1 MDHLEKAVLAWL
13 GRGDRARTQELNK
26 LKVVI
31 LTVGTRGDVQPY
43 VALGRGMRAGGWDV
57 VVATTE
63 RFKPLVQHAG
73 LKFASLQADFVA
85 LLDSPQAD
93 VLGTRNPFKMMREIR
108 STVFPMMRR
117 MLDDAWDAAQG
128 ADLVVYHPK
137 ALAGVHITERLGIPC
152 VVAPVVPLV
161 VPTRAFPAPG
171 INVNFGRPFN
181 RLTYTL
187 ITQGTRMFQRLIDDW
202 RRETLGLGPASN
214 KAGMYTVNGRPVPV
228 VHGVS
233 EHVVPRPADWPE
245 HAVMTGFWTLEDED
259 WSPPASLEKFLTNGE
274 PPVYIGFGSV
284 SGKVGE
290 TLPEAIVSA
299 VKKIGVRAVV
309 AFGPDMSESVR
320 QSLPGDIYPLDRAPH
335 TWLFPHM
342 AAVVHHG
349 GAGTVAAGLR
359 AGKPT
364 VVCPL
369 MTDQPFWARRVYE
382 LGVGPRP
389 VPLKKLTADRLAEA
403 LHTALNDS
411 NMIER
416 AHRLGRQLQ
425 EEDGVGRA
433 VAQLERWVHRF
444 ADE

>member
-1 MDHLEKAVLAWL
+1 M
-13 GRGDRARTQELNK
+13 
-26 LKVVI
+26 
-31 LTVGTRGDVQPY
+31 TR
-43 VALGRGMRAGGWDV
+43 
-57 VVATTE
+57 
-63 RFKPLVQHAG
+63 
-73 LKFASLQADFVA
+73 
-85 LLDSPQAD
+85 
-93 VLGTRNPFKMMREIR
+93 
-108 STVFPMMRR
+108 
-117 MLDDAWDAAQG
+117 WDAAQG

-137 ALAGVHITERLGIPC
+137 ALAGVHIAERLGIPC

-161 VPTRAFPAPG
+161 VPTHSVPGTGHQRQFRQALQSPHVHAHHSRNTHVSTAHRRLAPG
-171 INVNFGRPFN
+171 NASVS
-181 RLTYTL
+181 
-187 ITQGTRMFQRLIDDW
+187 
-202 RRETLGLGPASN
+202 GPASN

-389 VPLKKLTADRLAEA
+389 VPLKKLTANRLAEA
-403 LHTALNDS
+403 LHTTLNDS